1 MEKKILTVDDEKD
14 ILNVLE
20 YNLGKAGFKVISA
33 DDGTKAL
40 AIAKKEIPD
49 LIILDIMLPG
59 MEGTE
64 VLKAI
69 KKDKLTE
76 KIPVI
81 MLTARGEEIDR
92 VLGFELG
99 ADDYVVKP
107 FSPKE
112 LSLRVNALLKTRH
125 HEKDA
130 ANNKI
135 SFGGLLIDVNRFA
148 AYVGKENI
156 GLTATEFRLLVEL
169 ARSKGR
175 VLSRDYL
182 VRTVCRADSHLSFR
196 NIDTH
201 VRMLRAKLERWSP
214 CVETVRGLGYRFNK
228 DIFNRK
234 KH

>member
-20 YNLGKAGFKVISA
+20 YILGKAGFKVISA
-33 DDGTKAL
+33 GDGPKAL
-40 AIAKKEIPD
+40 AIAKNEIPD

-99 ADDYVVKP
+99 ADDYMVKP
-107 FSPKE
+107 FSPRE
-112 LSLRVNALLKTRH
+112 LLLRVNALLKTRH
-125 HEKDA
+125 REKDA
-130 ANNKI
+130 VNKKI
-135 SFGGLLIDVNRFA
+135 TFGGLLVDIDRFA
-148 AYVGKENI
+148 AYAGGEDVR
-156 GLTATEFRLLVEL
+156 LTATEFRLLVEL

-182 VRTVCRADSHLSFR
+182 VRTVCRADDHLSFR

-201 VRMLRAKLERWSP
+201 IRMLRAKLKQWCP
-214 CVETVRGLGYRFNK
+214 CIETVRGLGYRFNK

-234 KH
+234 KY

>member
-1 MEKKILTVDDEKD
+1 MKKKILTVDDEKD

-20 YNLGKAGFKVISA
+20 YNLGNAGFKVVTA
-33 DDGTKAL
+33 DDGAKAL
-40 AIAKKEIPD
+40 EIAKKEAPD

-64 VLKAI
+64 VLKMI
-69 KKDKLTE
+69 KKDEFTE

-99 ADDYVVKP
+99 ADDYIVKP

-112 LSLRVNALLKTRH
+112 LLLRVNALLKRRPQ
-125 HEKDA
+125 EKDA
-130 ANNKI
+130 ANKI
-135 SFGGLLIDVNRFA
+135 RFGGLLIDIDRFA
-148 AYVGKENI
+148 AYVDGDNLR
-156 GLTATEFRLLVEL
+156 LTATEFRLLVEL

-175 VLSRDYL
+175 VLNRERL
-182 VRTVCRADSHLSFR
+182 ARMVCSADDHLNFR

-201 VRMLRAKLERWSP
+201 IRMLRAKLAGWSR
-214 CVETVRGLGYRFNK
+214 CIETVRGLGYTFNK
-228 DIFNRK
+228 DIFDK
-234 KH
+234 KKY